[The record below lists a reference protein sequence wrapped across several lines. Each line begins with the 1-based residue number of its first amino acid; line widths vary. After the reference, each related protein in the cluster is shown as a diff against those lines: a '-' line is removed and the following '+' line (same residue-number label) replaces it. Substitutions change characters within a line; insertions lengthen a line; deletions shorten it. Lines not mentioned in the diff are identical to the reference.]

1 MDGNRDDPMRA
12 SGLRGSTARL
22 TASLLALLRTR
33 VELASVEFSEERARL
48 QQQLVL
54 LIAGLVSLLF
64 AVFFIAVWVIVYF
77 WDTNRLA
84 AIAGVVLV
92 FGLAGAIVLWR
103 RAESARHAPTPFAA
117 TLAELERDRAAFSG
131 TAAPPTS

>member
-1 MDGNRDDPMRA
+1 MGETRDDSARA
-12 SGLRGSTARL
+12 SGLRGSATRL

-103 RAESARHAPTPFAA
+103 RAESARNAPTPFAA

-131 TAAPPTS
+131 SAPPTP

>member
-1 MDGNRDDPMRA
+1 MRS

-33 VELASVEFSEERARL
+33 VELASLEFSEERARL

-84 AIAGVVLV
+84 AIAGVVLA

-103 RAESARHAPTPFAA
+103 RAVFARNGPTPFAA
-117 TLAELERDRAAFSG
+117 TLAELERDRAAFSS
-131 TAAPPTS
+131 TAPPLS